1 MATSV
6 IKWNEGEGNIVA
18 TYTGSGN
25 APISLASDVANE
37 GLDREQLVIIRT
49 TKGNNPK
56 EESVLVKQP
65 GLREEYITSD
75 TEVYMTADNEI
86 YGCLKQ

>member
-1 MATSV
+1 MATTT

-25 APISLASDVANE
+25 APVSLTSEPNE
-37 GLDREQLVIIRT
+37 GIDREQEITIQT

-56 EESVLVKQP
+56 NISVVVKQT
-65 GLREEYITSD
+65 GLRE
-75 TEVYMTADNEI
+75 I
-86 YGCLKQ
+86 YETTDGFVLKDGGTFNVKK